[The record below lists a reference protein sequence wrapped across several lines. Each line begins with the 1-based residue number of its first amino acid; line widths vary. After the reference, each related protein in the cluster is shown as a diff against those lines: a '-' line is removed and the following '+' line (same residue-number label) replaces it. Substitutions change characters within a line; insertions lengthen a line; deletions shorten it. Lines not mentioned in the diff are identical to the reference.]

1 MLDSDLAALYQVE
14 TKVFNQ
20 AIKRNIA
27 RFPDRFRF
35 QLTNEENEIVLRS
48 QNDTF
53 KVNLNEEKRG
63 RHRKYLPYV
72 FTEQGISMLSAI
84 LRSDVAIAIS
94 IQIIDTFVEM
104 KRYLSSNELLF
115 QRFER
120 IENRLGLHDENFK
133 QVFEALEDKSQTPK
147 QLLFFNGSYF
157 DAHSFI
163 IDLIKSA
170 KTSITLI
177 DGYIDNTTLTMLS
190 NNQEVATTLI
200 SHTFSKALKLDIEK
214 YNKQYK
220 ALKCITNRTFHDR
233 YLIIDST
240 KVYSIGASLKDVGHK
255 TFNVNLMSDFCEK
268 DILEKVEA

>member
-1 MLDSDLAALYQVE
+1 MLASQNNIKSKIYTIRNQQVMLDSDLAALYQVE

-104 KRYLSSNELLF
+104 KRYLSS
-115 QRFER
+115 
-120 IENRLGLHDENFK
+120 
-133 QVFEALEDKSQTPK
+133 
-147 QLLFFNGSYF
+147 
-157 DAHSFI
+157 I

-170 KTSITLI
+170 KTSI
-177 DGYIDNTTLTMLS
+177 
-190 NNQEVATTLI
+190 
-200 SHTFSKALKLDIEK
+200 
-214 YNKQYK
+214 
-220 ALKCITNRTFHDR
+220 
-233 YLIIDST
+233 
-240 KVYSIGASLKDVGHK
+240 
-255 TFNVNLMSDFCEK
+255 NLMSDFCEK

>member
-1 MLDSDLAALYQVE
+1 MLASQNNIKSKIYTIRNQQVMLDSDLAALYQVE

-35 QLTNEENEIVLRS
+35 QLTNEENEIFLRS

-104 KRYLSSNELLF
+104 KRYLSS
-115 QRFER
+115 
-120 IENRLGLHDENFK
+120 
-133 QVFEALEDKSQTPK
+133 
-147 QLLFFNGSYF
+147 
-157 DAHSFI
+157 I

-170 KTSITLI
+170 KTSI
-177 DGYIDNTTLTMLS
+177 
-190 NNQEVATTLI
+190 
-200 SHTFSKALKLDIEK
+200 
-214 YNKQYK
+214 
-220 ALKCITNRTFHDR
+220 
-233 YLIIDST
+233 
-240 KVYSIGASLKDVGHK
+240 
-255 TFNVNLMSDFCEK
+255 NLCEK